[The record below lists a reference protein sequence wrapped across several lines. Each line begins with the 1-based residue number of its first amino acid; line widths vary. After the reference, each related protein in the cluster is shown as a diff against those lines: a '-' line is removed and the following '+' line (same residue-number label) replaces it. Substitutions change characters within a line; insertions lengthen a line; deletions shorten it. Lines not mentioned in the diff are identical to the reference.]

1 MLHFRKLSITDRA
14 WAQPFIEAENSR
26 SADYNFGNIYMWDG
40 AFRQHLTSVDG
51 RLLTKLRY
59 EDMPFFAFPIGS
71 GDVKPSI
78 EALTE
83 FAAHRRYPL
92 AIRGITEEHRALLEE
107 AYPGRFRFF
116 AVDPFV
122 QGIGPFRAGSYL
134 HRTAQ
139 RDAECGRLPH
149 AGAFLLLAGKLF
161 DGGQPQQKR
170 ASVRRLD
177 TVFFVSRPALVNR
190 LSRNKRYSFHRP
202 YDSSRHSSSLW

>member
-83 FAAHRRYPL
+83 FAAHRRYPF

-116 AVDPFV
+116 EDRDCFDYVYSIENSPPSPA
-122 QGIGPFRAGSYL
+122 RSS
-134 HRTAQ
+134 TAS
-139 RDAECGRLPH
+139 ATSATAL
-149 AGAFLLLAGKLF
+149 
-161 DGGQPQQKR
+161 
-170 ASVRRLD
+170 RRS
-177 TVFFVSRPALVNR
+177 TPG
-190 LSRNKRYSFHRP
+190 
-202 YDSSRHSSSLW
+202 SSSA

>member
-83 FAAHRRYPL
+83 FAAHRRYPF

-107 AYPGRFRFF
+107 AYPGRFRF
-116 AVDPFV
+116 
-122 QGIGPFRAGSYL
+122 S
-134 HRTAQ
+134 RTAT
-139 RDAECGRLPH
+139 ASTTSIPSKNSPPLP
-149 AGAFLLLAGKLF
+149 A
-161 DGGQPQQKR
+161 R
-170 ASVRRLD
+170 SSTASA
-177 TVFFVSRPALVNR
+177 TSATVSRRSTPG
-190 LSRNKRYSFHRP
+190 
-202 YDSSRHSSSLW
+202 SSSA